1 MMTRR
6 TTPQVEVDPIV
17 VGRARDL
24 LERADLL
31 LENADGITDD
41 AERFRQLYL
50 TALRAA
56 GAALAI
62 GEPTSGRSTRGL
74 SSNAWN
80 RLAVIM
86 PDLAEQAERFAAWS
100 VLRMNIEAGLERD
113 VDPVVVAELHRL
125 VLTFLD
131 TVEGVVIAY
140 EQGGHGAQ
148 SGSLAHPA

>member
-6 TTPQVEVDPIV
+6 TTHRAQVDPVV
-17 VGRARDL
+17 VGRARGL
-24 LERADLL
+24 LERADNLL
-31 LENADGITDD
+31 DNASGIADD

-62 GEPTSGRSTRGL
+62 GEPAYGRSTRGL

-80 RLAVIM
+80 RLAAVV
-86 PDLAEQAERFAAWS
+86 PELADQAGRFCAWS
-100 VLRMNIEAGLERD
+100 SLRMNIEAGIERR

-131 TVEGVVIAY
+131 TVEGLVIAY
-140 EQGGHGAQ
+140 EQGGGAPG
-148 SGSLAHPA
+148 SRSLAHPA